1 MADTRLGYG
10 YADRRRMGDSSF
22 GQGQFDG
29 ITGVGGFDQ
38 PKGQHQSVVTKECA
52 ICTKLVDR
60 ETLFNGVCKE
70 CLDVDKEHCNEPR

>member
-1 MADTRLGYG
+1 MGDPRLAWGYS
-10 YADRRRMGDSSF
+10 DRRRMGD
-22 GQGQFDG
+22 Q
-29 ITGVGGFDQ
+29 VVEKR
-38 PKGQHQSVVTKECA
+38 PVVTKECA